1 MTQPQPL
8 TPPAPPSAT
17 PGSSG
22 APALQARTT
31 VGGFETQRVIARSAS
46 TVVYLAA
53 DLALGMPVA
62 LQEYL
67 PSRLVLR
74 DARQGLKALSPANAD
89 AVARGR
95 QAFIDE
101 SRMLVRCEHPALVR
115 VLHLFEANGTAY
127 RVMPYR
133 EGRRLLD
140 VRREMAEPPD
150 EAALRALLDALLG
163 ALDAIHRAGHV
174 HGGVTPANILLL
186 TDDSPLLLGP
196 GAAGR
201 ALGHGIDA
209 PPSAGL
215 AMPFAPPAGP
225 SLHDATGPW
234 VDFYGLAQVIRFC
247 ISGRL
252 PAAAST
258 ADPFPSLAEAIE
270 QSFDPEVRTLYS
282 PALLEAIEAA
292 SSPLATD
299 RPESVAQFR
308 EWLGQGA
315 VMTPT
320 RSPAPPATQPDDR
333 PRAPAPPDPKPRA
346 AVPPP
351 AVPPK
356 PVVRTAPPRP
366 AVMGS
371 PPAAPLAADAF
382 AKTRPMPR
390 AQAPWNP
397 AANAT
402 ALRRRRLGWI
412 VGALAVISALAIAAG
427 VWRLL
432 PAPRAGSAPA
442 AVTEP
447 AAAPVATTPLG
458 PITPADGMAAAS
470 APAELAAGPA
480 VSPAAL
486 PLPDVPPAAAAPA
499 PGSERPIASAPPA
512 AAPAPA
518 LVPAAAGTAAAA
530 TAAKAAK
537 AAAAAKTRAEAAA
550 KARADAAA
558 KRAAAPA
565 PKRTS
570 TTAAAAPAAAATA
583 AGPRAVCAPRTEF
596 ALYRCMQI
604 QCKSAKWSAHPQ
616 CQRLQKTDR
625 VE

>member
-8 TPPAPPSAT
+8 TPPASPPAM

-140 VRREMAEPPD
+140 LRREMPEPPD

-163 ALDAIHRAGHV
+163 ALDAIHQAGHV

-196 GAAGR
+196 GAAGQ
-201 ALGHGIDA
+201 AIGHGTDT
-209 PPSAGL
+209 PPSAGP
-215 AMPFAPPAGP
+215 AMPFAPPAGASP
-225 SLHDATGPW
+225 RDALGPW

-252 PAAAST
+252 PASANAV
-258 ADPFPSLAEAIE
+258 DPFPSLAEAIE
-270 QSFDPEVRTLYS
+270 QSFEPAVRTLYS
-282 PALLEAIEAA
+282 PALLETIEAA
-292 SSPLATD
+292 SSPLAAD
-299 RPESVAQFR
+299 RPDSVAQFR
-308 EWLGQGA
+308 AWLGQGA
-315 VMTPT
+315 VM
-320 RSPAPPATQPDDR
+320 PPTQPPTPPDIR
-333 PRAPAPPDPKPRA
+333 PRAPAPPDVRPRA
-346 AVPPP
+346 PMNPP
-351 AVPPK
+351 ASAPAIAPK
-356 PVVRTAPPRP
+356 PVARAAPRP
-366 AVMGS
+366 AVVAG
-371 PPAAPLAADAF
+371 PPATPMAADSF
-382 AKTRPMPR
+382 AKTRPMPS
-390 AQAPWNP
+390 AGAPWNP

-402 ALRRRRLGWI
+402 ALRRRRLGWAAGTAAV
-412 VGALAVISALAIAAG
+412 VGALAIAAG
-427 VWRLL
+427 IWRLL
-432 PAPRAGSAPA
+432 PAPRASAAPDAVAEQA
-442 AVTEP
+442 AVP
-447 AAAPVATTPLG
+447 VAAAPIAA
-458 PITPADGMAAAS
+458 ADGVTAAS
-470 APAELAAGPA
+470 APAELVLAPA
-480 VSPAAL
+480 VPPAVL
-486 PLPDVPPAAAAPA
+486 PLPEVPPAATAPPPA
-499 PGSERPIASAPPA
+499 PEQLIASAPPA
-512 AAPAPA
+512 AAPTPA
-518 LVPAAAGTAAAA
+518 LVRPAAESAAAA
-530 TAAKAAK
+530 RAARAAAVAKA
-537 AAAAAKTRAEAAA
+537 RADATA

-565 PKRTS
+565 QKR
-570 TTAAAAPAAAATA
+570 TAAAAAAVAT
-583 AGPRAVCAPRTEF
+583 GTPRTLCAPRTEF
-596 ALYRCMQI
+596 ALYRCMQV
-604 QCKSAKWSAHPQ
+604 QCNSAKWSGHPQ